1 MGSCLMDS
9 LKPSSSSRSFILSKD
24 VRSNQPFIRMPMF
37 RVMGLCTH
45 KGNQVHKLGTQLHCY
60 SQR

>member
-1 MGSCLMDS
+1 MDS

-37 RVMGLCTH
+37 RVMGLYTDQ
-45 KGNQVHKLGTQLHCY
+45 GNQVYRSGSQLHDY
-60 SQR
+60 SQH